1 MAELEGVKLPFVPI
15 GGIDAL
21 RGPAA
26 KPTVKAKPLFEEL
39 LENEISNLKFS
50 GHAKSRLIS
59 KNIEIT
65 ANEIVRLESAVDK
78 AAAKGARDSLI
89 MLDDKAF
96 IVSVQNRTVV
106 TMMQKGQMEDNV
118 ITNIDS
124 AVLA

>member
-1 MAELEGVKLPFVPI
+1 MAELEGVNLPFVPI
-15 GGIDAL
+15 GGVDAL
-21 RGPAA
+21 RSPAA
-26 KPTVKAKPLFEEL
+26 KPTVKTKSLFEEL

-59 KNIEIT
+59 KNIDIT
-65 ANEIVRLESAVDK
+65 ASEIVRLVNAVDK

-124 AVLA
+124 AVFA

>member
-21 RGPAA
+21 RSPAA
-26 KPTVKAKPLFEEL
+26 KPTAKAKSVFEEL

-50 GHAKSRLIS
+50 QHAKSRLVS
-59 KNIEIT
+59 REINMSS
-65 ANEIVRLESAVDK
+65 NELLRLENAVEK
-78 AAAKGARDSLI
+78 AAEKGAKESLV

-96 IVSVQNRTVV
+96 IVSVRNRTVV
-106 TMMQKGQMEDNV
+106 TMMQKEHLVDNV

-124 AVLA
+124 AVFA

>member
-21 RGPAA
+21 KSPAA
-26 KPTVKAKPLFEEL
+26 KPTVKTKSVFEEL

-50 GHAKSRLIS
+50 GHAKSRLVSRDIDM
-59 KNIEIT
+59 T
-65 ANEIVRLESAVDK
+65 VNELIRLENAVDK
-78 AAAKGARDSLI
+78 AAAKGAKESLV

-96 IVSVQNRTVV
+96 IVSIKNRTVV
-106 TMMQKGQMEDNV
+106 TLMQKEQLVDNV

-124 AVLA
+124 AVFA